1 MLRKPSEI
9 IIGNS
14 SLEEILNKREGS
26 WILTDV
32 DLSNAYLRGI
42 DLSNTYLI
50 NIDLSN
56 SDLTNANLA
65 NSWIKNTDLRN
76 TDLRGANLEDVHFEN
91 TDLRDAIV
99 SEVRYTYETA
109 FFKNQWPTEKNF
121 TEYKKTIKY

>member
-9 IIGNS
+9 IINGK

-65 NSWIKNTDLRN
+65 NSWFKNTDLRN
-76 TDLRGANLEDVHFEN
+76 TDLSSANLEGVRLEN
-91 TDLRDAIV
+91 TDLRGTIV
-99 SEVRYTYETA
+99 NGVRYAHETA
-109 FFKNQWPTEKNF
+109 FFEIRWPEDESF
-121 TEYKKTIKY
+121 TEYKND

>member
-26 WILTDV
+26 LILV
-32 DLSNAYLRGI
+32 NEDLSNAYLKGI

-50 NIDLSN
+50 NVDLTG

-65 NSWIKNTDLRN
+65 NSWFKNTDLRN
-76 TDLRGANLEDVHFEN
+76 TDLSGANLEGVRLEN
-91 TDLRDAIV
+91 TDLRGTIIN
-99 SEVRYTYETA
+99 EVRYAHETA
-109 FFKNQWPTEKNF
+109 FFEMRWPENESFIECKKEKD
-121 TEYKKTIKY
+121 

>member
-1 MLRKPSEI
+1 MLRKPNEI

-65 NSWIKNTDLRN
+65 NSWFKNTDLRN
-76 TDLRGANLEDVHFEN
+76 TNLSDANLEGVRFEN
-91 TDLRDAIV
+91 TDLRGAIV
-99 SEVRYTYETA
+99 NGVRYAHETA
-109 FFKNQWPTEKNF
+109 FFEIRWPENESF
-121 TEYKKTIKY
+121 TECKTQNG